1 MSNALPEG
9 FKVRTRKEWEEL
21 QSSEDSTQRGLVNIA
36 LRALGIAP
44 AKYMQMP
51 AADRIDYIVKRQAEA
66 GHGGEPEAKAEK
78 APKPKAGEARPA
90 AAAPA
95 AAPAAEAKAAPAAAP
110 AASVDLSGL
119 KKQVADLQSQLVE
132 LAKVV
137 IEQGRFLRET
147 HYILR
152 VQTLADAELAANLDD
167 EGIRAEYAGK
177 LLGAESGNG

>member
-36 LRALGIAP
+36 LRSLGIAP

-51 AADRIDYIVKRQAEA
+51 AADRIDYIMKRQAEA
-66 GHGGEPEAKAEK
+66 GHGAEPEAKAEK
-78 APKPKAGEARPA
+78 APKPKAGESRAAAPA
-90 AAAPA
+90 VTAPAEAKAAAPA
-95 AAPAAEAKAAPAAAP
+95 AAAAAP
-110 AASVDLSGL
+110 ADLTAL
-119 KKQVADLQSQLVE
+119 KKQVADLHSQLVE
-132 LAKVV
+132 LAKIVV
-137 IEQGRFLRET
+137 EQGRFIRET

-167 EGIRAEYAGK
+167 EAIRAEYAGK
-177 LLGAESGNG
+177 LLTEGNG

>member
-36 LRALGIAP
+36 LRALGIIP

-51 AADRIDYIVKRQAEA
+51 AADRVDYIMKRQAEA
-66 GHGGEPEAKAEK
+66 GHGAEAEPKVEK
-78 APKPKAGEARPA
+78 APKPKAGEVRAAPAAAQAPA

-95 AAPAAEAKAAPAAAP
+95 AAPAA
-110 AASVDLSGL
+110 DLSGL
-119 KKQVADLQSQLVE
+119 KKQISDRQSQLVE
-132 LAKVV
+132 LGKLV

-177 LLGAESGNG
+177 LLLGTESGNG

>member
-66 GHGGEPEAKAEK
+66 GHGGEAEAKAEK
-78 APKPKAGEARPA
+78 APKPKAGEARA

-95 AAPAAEAKAAPAAAP
+95 VAPAEAKAVAPAAA
-110 AASVDLSGL
+110 ASADLSGL

-177 LLGAESGNG
+177 LLGTESGNG

>member
-9 FKVRTRKEWEEL
+9 FKARTRKEWEEL

-95 AAPAAEAKAAPAAAP
+95 AAPAAEAKAAPAA
-110 AASVDLSGL
+110 SVDLSGL